1 MDYENGTLLREE
13 KTQKETDAKCP
24 NCGATIQFDPAT
36 GHMHCEYCGYE
47 RVIPPAEDN
56 KTVEEMDFLS
66 AEHTA
71 SHEWGAKKKVVVCKC
86 CGAESVYDELQ
97 TSDVCPYCG
106 ATQVMPAQDEDSI
119 APGGVAPFE
128 VSKEAA
134 AGNFQKWLKG
144 RLFTPRAA
152 KQSCKADAMN
162 GIYLPY
168 WTYDANTVSQWT
180 GEAGYEYEE
189 TDSEGNTTT
198 KTRWKNVRGLLN
210 LFIDDELVCG
220 STRHEQDILGRI
232 LPFDHEKLVPYKP
245 EYVAGFI
252 SERYS
257 VGLKDG
263 WDIARDQMNQRI
275 RNAVHEEIL
284 HKFHADSARVGKIST
299 VFDDIT
305 FKYVLFPVWMSSFK
319 YKDKIYQFMV
329 NGQTGKVGGK
339 APVSAL
345 RVLIA
350 VLIGAGLLGLLFWF
364 MSANN

>member
-1 MDYENGTLLREE
+1 MDYEADAQVREE

-47 RVIPPAEDN
+47 RVIPPAEEG
-56 KTVEEMDFLS
+56 KAVEELDFLT

-106 ATQVMPAQDEDSI
+106 ATQVMPAQDDDSM

-128 VSKEAA
+128 ISKEQASE
-134 AGNFQKWLKG
+134 NFEEWLKG

-152 KQSCKADAMN
+152 KESCKAEAMN

-168 WTYDANTVSQWT
+168 WTYDTKTVSNWT

-189 TDSEGNTTT
+189 TDSDGDSHTE
-198 KTRWKNVRGLLN
+198 TRWKKVRGLLN
-210 LFIDDELVCG
+210 LPIDDELVCG
-220 STRHEQDILGRI
+220 STRHEKDILDSI
-232 LPFDHEKLVPYKP
+232 LPFEHEKLVPYKP
-245 EYVAGFI
+245 EYVAGFV

-263 WDIARDQMNQRI
+263 WETARAQIDEKIKEAI
-275 RNAVHEEIL
+275 RQQIIDEYD
-284 HKFHADSARVGKIST
+284 ADDASVGKVST
-299 VFDDIT
+299 VYDDIT
-305 FKYVLFPVWMSSFK
+305 FKYVLFPIWMSSFK
-319 YKDKIYQFMV
+319 YKDKVYQFMV
-329 NGQTGKVGGK
+329 NGQTGQVGGK

-345 RVLIA
+345 RVIIAILIA
-350 VLIGAGLLGLLFWF
+350 IGAIWLLFSLF
-364 MSANN
+364 SNC